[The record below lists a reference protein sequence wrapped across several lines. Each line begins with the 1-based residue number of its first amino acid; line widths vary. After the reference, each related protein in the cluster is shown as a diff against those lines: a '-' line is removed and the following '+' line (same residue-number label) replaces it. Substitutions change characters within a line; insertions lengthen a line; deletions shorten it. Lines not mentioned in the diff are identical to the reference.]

1 MKDQEVNTKPVPKHI
16 YQGQRMEQIA
26 CEFLQQ
32 KGFQLVQQ
40 NFRCY
45 VGEIDLIML
54 DQDDMVFVE
63 VRSRGRTD
71 YGTALESITRSK
83 QLKLIRAAT
92 CFLQWKKMLYKVSSR
107 FDVVGIQRSTGNLK
121 IDWIKSAF
129 TSHW

>member
-1 MKDQEVNTKPVPKHI
+1 MKEKEVNTKPIAEHI

-26 CEFLQQ
+26 CEYLQQ

-45 VGEIDLIML
+45 LGEIDLIMR
-54 DQDDMVFVE
+54 DQDAMVFVE

-71 YGTALESITRSK
+71 YGTALESINRSK
-83 QLKLIRAAT
+83 QIKLIRAAT
-92 CFLQWKKMLYKVSSR
+92 CFLQWEKILYKVSSR
-107 FDVVGIQRSTGNLK
+107 FDVVAIQRTPGNLK